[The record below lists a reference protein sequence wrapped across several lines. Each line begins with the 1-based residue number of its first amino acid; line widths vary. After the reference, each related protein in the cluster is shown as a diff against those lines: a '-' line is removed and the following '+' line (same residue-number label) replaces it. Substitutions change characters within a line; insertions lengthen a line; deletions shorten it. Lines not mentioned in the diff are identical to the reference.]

1 MKKYLKLLF
10 ILPFVFCL
18 LILNFNYFNSL
29 KLPNIIP
36 PNYIIVILLI
46 ISYLL
51 KIISILKIYCIYD
64 MKDTKDYNKYLY
76 ANIIFNIFTMISL
89 VNINSLFLTF
99 SSITICLLSN
109 LFLYYETKSYDI
121 KISKYLLFSVY
132 FSLVCSIF
140 CLFIYFMNL

>member
-64 MKDTKDYNKYLY
+64 MKDTKDYNNYLY

>member
-1 MKKYLKLLF
+1 MKKYFKLLF
-10 ILPFVFCL
+10 ILPFILCL

-36 PNYIIVILLI
+36 SNHIIVTLLI

-51 KIISILKIYCIYD
+51 KIISIFKIYSIYD
-64 MKDTKDYNKYLY
+64 MKDTQDYNKYLY
-76 ANIIFNIFTMISL
+76 VNIIFNLSTMISL

-99 SSITICLLSN
+99 SFITICLLSN

-121 KISKYLLFSVY
+121 KISRYLIFSVY
-132 FSLVCSIF
+132 FSLICSIST
-140 CLFIYFMNL
+140 LIIYFMNL